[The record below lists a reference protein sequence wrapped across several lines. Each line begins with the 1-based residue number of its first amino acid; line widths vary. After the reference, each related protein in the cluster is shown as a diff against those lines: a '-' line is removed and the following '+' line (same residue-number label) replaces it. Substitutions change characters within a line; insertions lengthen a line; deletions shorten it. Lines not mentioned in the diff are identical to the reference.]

1 MKFSTIIIRY
11 GEIGLK
17 SKQTRK
23 FFERK
28 LMQNIKNV
36 LKEFNAKYD
45 NIKTE
50 WGRLYVETTDK
61 NVLPLLKLVFGIVSF
76 SPAQV
81 CNAEMKD
88 ISKLSTKIAKERINE
103 KDTFAVR
110 ATRQGDHSFRSRDIG
125 IQIGSNIQKITKAG
139 VNLSDPTKEVF
150 VEVRN
155 KKAFVFVEKI
165 SGPCGIPQGIEGLA
179 IGIFEK
185 DRPFLAAAYL
195 MSKRGCDIEAVTTEE
210 LDMERVRYWLGD
222 FKIHTVDKT
231 KDIYKEAEKIAKQK
245 NAKAIFNSDIL
256 TKDTLDNLVDF
267 AKISKKLTLPI
278 FRPLIGFDEKKIK
291 QLSSL

>member
-155 KKAFVFVEKI
+155 KKAFVFVEYI
-165 SGPCGIPQGIEGLA
+165 
-179 IGIFEK
+179 
-185 DRPFLAAAYL
+185 
-195 MSKRGCDIEAVTTEE
+195 
-210 LDMERVRYWLGD
+210 
-222 FKIHTVDKT
+222 
-231 KDIYKEAEKIAKQK
+231 
-245 NAKAIFNSDIL
+245 
-256 TKDTLDNLVDF
+256 
-267 AKISKKLTLPI
+267 
-278 FRPLIGFDEKKIK
+278 
-291 QLSSL
+291 